1 MLDCLYINIFCRV
14 LFRHY
19 QSLSTLG
26 KAGVIFLSQNL
37 KKTFQRGFNF
47 HRSGIALFL
56 PCHRLGS
63 HFYKSGCFLLSNENM
78 LIEQNSGDSVKTLEN
93 VNHFLVAVLE
103 YSRTFLVP
111 SKLQNFKIIATS
123 NFSVLTKAGV
133 ELVIYIFRETLTML
147 LFMVLLLQLT
157 VYGSTVSQKLDQVRL
172 NLCIFFM

>member
-37 KKTFQRGFNF
+37 KKTFRRGFNF
-47 HRSGIALFL
+47 NRSGIALFL

-93 VNHFLVAVLE
+93 VNHFLAAVLE

-111 SKLQNFKIIATS
+111 SKLQNFKLGYR
-123 NFSVLTKAGV
+123 NFQFLGA
-133 ELVIYIFRETLTML
+133 Y
-147 LFMVLLLQLT
+147 
-157 VYGSTVSQKLDQVRL
+157 
-172 NLCIFFM
+172 